1 MPNIITR
8 RSFLSNT
15 GRAAV
20 GLGLASLMNIPPFL
34 KRALAEG
41 TIGLNGKK
49 LIFIFLRGGND
60 GVNNIIPVLD
70 PSYRGSHV
78 DPATTLRTFLA
89 MPLDPAIPDYSV
101 ATGQADIVPSEYPYA
116 VRLGNGFATLNPALR
131 DFAPILNAG
140 DAAII
145 QRAGYRSLS
154 RSHFDSEQYWEKGTD
169 GTANNKNVANGIWY
183 RTVVESGW
191 NLNHALSGVSIQSN
205 IPASLRGEQPMTN
218 LSSIGRYNTL
228 GVYSASGSTNTDR
241 VKMLNALDQSYLQ
254 PFPAKDN
261 REMVHTLGVQFRDT
275 LDLFQDPTFQA
286 NTWLE
291 TQAGSPGVY
300 PNGTYLFPGT
310 QAQDTIAGISPLP
323 GVTPTTYRVGSNG
336 YGFMNNIRTC
346 AQLLNNTDAIIS
358 GTEIGG
364 WDTHTAQVTYDS
376 ANLVSLPHLG
386 GQANLLR
393 RVAAAYYG
401 LWRYF
406 TLYGKGGPNEI
417 PGAKVGW
424 NDVVVVTMSE
434 FGRTS
439 LENDSQ
445 GTDHG
450 EASAMYVAGGAVNG
464 GVFGCDLTTNS
475 KLVTATNPT
484 GLNWQVG
491 NGAKNGSLYSAD
503 TNVGYLRRTIDYRS
517 VLGEIIRDHLG
528 ATQNQLNRIIPAYAN
543 EGVERLLNGGLVS
556 GTPILGEL
564 GII

>member
-8 RSFLSNT
+8 RSFLSAT
-15 GRAAV
+15 GRASV

-70 PSYRGSHV
+70 PSYRGTA
-78 DPATTLRTFLA
+78 DANRKFLA
-89 MPLDPAIPDYSV
+89 IPTDPILDYST
-101 ATGQADIVPSEYPYA
+101 ATGQADIVPGDYPYA

-131 DFAPILNAG
+131 DLAPLYNAG

-145 QRAGYRSLS
+145 HRAGYRSLS

-169 GTANNKNVANGIWY
+169 GTTNNRSVANGIWY

-191 NLNHALSGVSIQSN
+191 NLNHPLSGVSIQSN
-205 IPASLRGEQPMTN
+205 MPASLRGEQPMTN
-218 LSSIGRYNTL
+218 LSSIDRYNVL
-228 GVYSASGSTNTDR
+228 GVYSPSGGTNSD
-241 VKMLNALDQSYLQ
+241 KIKILNAIDAANIQ

-261 REMVHTLGVQFRDT
+261 RDLVYNLGVQFRDT
-275 LDLFQDPTFQA
+275 LDLFQDPTFK
-286 NTWLE
+286 NNIWVE
-291 TQAGSPGVY
+291 TQGGGSGVY
-300 PNGTYLFPGT
+300 PNNTYLFPGNQT
-310 QAQDTIAGISPLP
+310 QDTIAGVSPIP
-323 GVTPTTYRVGSNG
+323 GVAPVTYRVGNG
-336 YGFMNNIRTC
+336 GYTFMNNIRTC

-364 WDTHTAQVTYDS
+364 WDTHTAQVTYDA

-464 GVFGCDLTTNS
+464 GVYGCDLQTNPN
-475 KLVTATNPT
+475 LVTATNPT
-484 GLNWQVG
+484 GLNWQIG
-491 NGAKNGSLYSAD
+491 TGAKNGSLYSAD

-543 EGVERLLNGGLVS
+543 EAAERLLNGGLVAT
-556 GTPILGEL
+556 TPIVGEL
-564 GII
+564 GVI